1 MIIIENLLQYDRGF
15 ATKIVIG
22 FDTCRDIVIGFI
34 FSRKI
39 GQISCWGGNFSEVSS
54 RNLAKQGVFV
64 IGFGLK
70 NCHRFR
76 RGPENCHRFQNRHRF
91 SMIITVG
98 STGRPVLTFS
108 QRTGSSDRWFI
119 QIITS
124 SGDFSHGEYHPS
136 GKALMSSHAARRMR
150 MHV

>member
-1 MIIIENLLQYDRGF
+1 M
-15 ATKIVIG
+15 
-22 FDTCRDIVIGFI
+22 
-34 FSRKI
+34 

-91 SMIITVG
+91 SMMITA
-98 STGRPVLTFS
+98 
-108 QRTGSSDRWFI
+108 
-119 QIITS
+119 
-124 SGDFSHGEYHPS
+124 S
-136 GKALMSSHAARRMR
+136 GKICFCGRAESSESACVVRQ
-150 MHV
+150 V